1 MIRWL
6 TLLPLLLSGVCSQAQ
21 TAAGFFVAVNG
32 NDGWSGRWAQ
42 ANAAKTDGP
51 FATLARARDAVRE
64 LKKVSA
70 SKDIVVR
77 IRGGL
82 YRLPETLVFS
92 LEDSAP
98 TGGTI
103 TYAAYPEETPV
114 LSSGV
119 PIRSCR
125 KLSESPANLPA
136 AARGQVWVAE
146 APKELSDFF
155 TMYEGDQRLPRAR
168 GQGFGP
174 ADFVD
179 VKTSRADQL
188 KFPPGA
194 MRNWPGLQ
202 DAELLVIPTADYEM
216 CILPLA
222 AVDEA
227 AGLATTAVPASRPMG
242 KVKFFPVSAWAEN
255 ILEVLDQPGEWVFSR
270 AERKIYLWPRGA
282 QPG

>member
-1 MIRWL
+1 MNKRPTHPIQMIRWL

-42 ANAAKTDGP
+42 ANA
-51 FATLARARDAVRE
+51 
-64 LKKVSA
+64 
-70 SKDIVVR
+70 
-77 IRGGL
+77 
-82 YRLPETLVFS
+82 
-92 LEDSAP
+92 
-98 TGGTI
+98 
-103 TYAAYPEETPV
+103 
-114 LSSGV
+114 
-119 PIRSCR
+119 
-125 KLSESPANLPA
+125 ANLPA

-202 DAELLVIPTADYEM
+202 DAELLVIPTAD
-216 CILPLA
+216 
-222 AVDEA
+222 
-227 AGLATTAVPASRPMG
+227 
-242 KVKFFPVSAWAEN
+242 
-255 ILEVLDQPGEWVFSR
+255 
-270 AERKIYLWPRGA
+270 
-282 QPG
+282 